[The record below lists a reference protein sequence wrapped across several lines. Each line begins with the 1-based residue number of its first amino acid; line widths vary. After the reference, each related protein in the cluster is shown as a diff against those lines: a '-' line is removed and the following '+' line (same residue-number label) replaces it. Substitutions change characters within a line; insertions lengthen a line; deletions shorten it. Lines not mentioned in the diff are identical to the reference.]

1 MAVSIR
7 RRGLTA
13 ALAVTMGAGLAVL
26 GTAAPAAAAPHYQ
39 QAQSHQIGYTDSAD
53 EDTAFEAGGQVNL
66 PIGARTAEDGTVHR
80 SRVYA
85 TFDLEQFHG
94 KRILGGTVAVR
105 ERDVVDCSKR
115 AIEVWQTKAVNKT
128 PSWRKAPEPLS
139 KLDEILTNEYC
150 PANITF
156 DVSAAV
162 QEAIA
167 QDKPR
172 VTFEIR
178 VPEQYEADVSYGR
191 KLYWYTGVSLRVQY
205 NSVPE
210 LRDQHMYNGGRPCA
224 TAQPYP
230 HLGYFGNSLQA
241 LGVDGDE
248 WDGRNL
254 KYDFAVWPQD
264 DPAART
270 EFASSFSVPDRVAN
284 GTVPEGVLTD
294 GRTYAWQY
302 RVGDGADTTAWSRTC
317 YFVYDRTAPSA
328 PAVTSS
334 NYPVADSGEMTPLG
348 VPGEFTFSGGGNA
361 DVAGFEYSWTM
372 LGVPGCSYG
381 GGDVGQLECPD
392 PLDSPYIARADV
404 PGGSATVRL
413 SPPYSAYNTLRV
425 RSVDAA
431 GNRSG
436 EVTYEIFAPWDGD
449 PVISVVGSQPQ
460 WNEQVTLRFAAAG
473 GISGTTGFEYRVDFG
488 EPRTIAAGPDGTAT
502 IQFQASNEYGHNVIV
517 RSLSANGWVS
527 PETRWDLTFFPWP
540 GVTADVYDVWEP
552 KGGIGVP
559 GTFTFTR
566 PAGAEW
572 VELSGYEYSIDGV
585 DFTFVAAGADG
596 RASVTWTPQA
606 SGYYNL
612 EVYAV
617 RADGTRG
624 DYSGFHS
631 FIVA

>member
-1 MAVSIR
+1 MVITVR

-13 ALAVTMGAGLAVL
+13 ALAITMGAGLAVL
-26 GTAAPAAAAPHYQ
+26 GTASPAAAAPHSE
-39 QAQSHQIGYTDSAD
+39 QAAARQIGYTDSAKKNAAYD
-53 EDTAFEAGGQVNL
+53 AEEQVNL
-66 PIGARTAEDGTVHR
+66 PIGAWTGENGKIHK

-85 TFDLEQFHG
+85 TFELDPFHG
-94 KRILGGTVAVR
+94 KRILSGTVAVR

-115 AIEVWQTKAVNKT
+115 AIEIWQTKTVTKT
-128 PSWRKAPEPLS
+128 PSWHKAPQAVS

-156 DVSAAV
+156 DVSGAV
-162 QEAIA
+162 QQAIA
-167 QDKPR
+167 QGQSR
-172 VTFEIR
+172 ITFEIR
-178 VPEQYEADVSYGR
+178 VPEQYEGDVSYGR
-191 KLYWYTGVSLRVQY
+191 KLYWYTSVGLHVQY

-210 LRDQHMYNGGRPCA
+210 LRDQHMYNGGRPCVE
-224 TAQPYP
+224 AQPYP

-241 LGVDGDE
+241 LAVDGDE
-248 WDGRNL
+248 WDGTNL
-254 KYDFAVWPQD
+254 DYDFALWPQD

-270 EFASSFSVPDRVAN
+270 EFASPFSVPDRVAT

-317 YFVYDRTAPSA
+317 YFVYDRTAPAA

-334 NYPVADSGEMTPLG
+334 NYPAADSGEATPLG

-361 DVAGFEYSWTM
+361 DVAGFEYAWEM

-381 GGDVGQLECPD
+381 GDVGQLVCAD
-392 PLDSPYIARADV
+392 PLEGPNVVRADV

-413 SPPYSAYNTLRV
+413 SPPQSTYNTLRV
-425 RSVDAA
+425 RSLDAA

-436 EVTYEIFAPWDGD
+436 EVSYEIFAPWQGD
-449 PVISVVGSQPQ
+449 PVISVVGAAPQ
-460 WNEQVTLRFAAAG
+460 WNEQVTLRFAAAAE
-473 GISGTTGFEYRVDFG
+473 ISGTTEFEYRVDFG
-488 EPRTIAAGPDGTAT
+488 EPRTVAAGPDGTAT
-502 IQFQASNEYGHNVIV
+502 IRFLASNEYGHNVTV
-517 RSLSANGWVS
+517 RSHSANGWVS
-527 PETRWDLTFFPWP
+527 PETRWDLSFFPWP
-540 GVTADVYDVWEP
+540 GVAADVYDVWEP
-552 KGGIGVP
+552 KGGVGVP

-566 PAGAEW
+566 PVGAEW
-572 VELSGYEYSIDGV
+572 VGLSGYEYSFDGV

-596 RASVTWTPQA
+596 RASVTWAPQS
-606 SGYYNL
+606 SGYFNL

-624 DYSGFHS
+624 DYSGYHS